1 MFTEDLAA
9 YFDTDAFA
17 TTATYDG
24 STPVSVIYSAPG
36 GDTFGIGSTVP
47 EAMVVASDVAADPR
61 GKTLVISGTTY
72 TIREFTPDLTGRVL
86 SLKLEAV

>member
-17 TTATYDG
+17 TVATYNG
-24 STPVSVIYSAPG
+24 TTQVSVIYSAPG